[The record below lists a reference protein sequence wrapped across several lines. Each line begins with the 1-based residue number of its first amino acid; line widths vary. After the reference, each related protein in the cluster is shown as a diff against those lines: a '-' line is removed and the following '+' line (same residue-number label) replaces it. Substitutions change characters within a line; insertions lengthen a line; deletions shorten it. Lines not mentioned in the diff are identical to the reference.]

1 LLRFQVA
8 HIFLELVQL
17 RLLGGDGLRR
27 RGDTQTPI
35 NQQGSTDHR
44 TPESAVILR
53 TQWIPHCRRCVL
65 ELGL

>member
-1 LLRFQVA
+1 VLRFHAA
-8 HIFLELVQL
+8 HIFLGWVQL
-17 RLLGGDGLRR
+17 LLLGGDGLRR

-53 TQWIPHCRRCVL
+53 TQWTPDCRRCVL
-65 ELGL
+65 ELSL

>member
-1 LLRFQVA
+1 MLRFQVA
-8 HIFLELVQL
+8 HTFLALAQL
-17 RLLGGDGLRR
+17 LPLGLDGLRR

-53 TQWIPHCRRCVL
+53 TQWTPHCRSCVL
-65 ELGL
+65 ESGS

>member
-1 LLRFQVA
+1 
-8 HIFLELVQL
+8 VQL
-17 RLLGGDGLRR
+17 LLLGPDGLCR

-53 TQWIPHCRRCVL
+53 TQWTPDCRRCVL
-65 ELGL
+65 ELG

>member
-1 LLRFQVA
+1 MLRFQAA
-8 HIFLELVQL
+8 HIFLELAQCL
-17 RLLGGDGLRR
+17 LLGPDGLRR

-53 TQWIPHCRRCVL
+53 TQSTSHCRRDVL
-65 ELGL
+65 ELGS

>member
-8 HIFLELVQL
+8 HSFLALVQL
-17 RLLGGDGLRR
+17 LLLGPDGLRR

-53 TQWIPHCRRCVL
+53 TQWTLHCRRRVL
-65 ELGL
+65 ELSL